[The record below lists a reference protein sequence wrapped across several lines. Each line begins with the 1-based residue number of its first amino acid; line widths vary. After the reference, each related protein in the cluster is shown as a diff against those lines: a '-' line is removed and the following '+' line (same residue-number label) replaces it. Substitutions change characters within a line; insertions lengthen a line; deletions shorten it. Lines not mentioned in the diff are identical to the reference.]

1 MKTLVVGFVSL
12 LLMAK
17 VAGAAEYEEFYVE
30 AKTKEPVD
38 PAVKVLREA
47 AYTAAR
53 KADLAGFQ
61 ALFAEKVAVYSASS
75 DPDDIATDEFKL
87 VKTIPRKDIFA
98 HIAAKVVNVNKV
110 SESQLRRSGFF
121 EAARLLRDPDVGPNG
136 RLNGMICNRPVN
148 EPKPDEFKKALQATK
163 SRIAAWVVAKQDMGP
178 SGPASQ
184 PGQYPTEIFQDQ
196 MVLATKETHGDRRWT
211 SIAALDGGGSLFYQN
226 PQSYSIAPY
235 FSRYVA
241 EHVCFAK
248 VNNQW
253 KITALA
259 LREP

>member
-98 HIAAKVVNVNKV
+98 HIAA
-110 SESQLRRSGFF
+110 
-121 EAARLLRDPDVGPNG
+121 
-136 RLNGMICNRPVN
+136 
-148 EPKPDEFKKALQATK
+148 
-163 SRIAAWVVAKQDMGP
+163 
-178 SGPASQ
+178 
-184 PGQYPTEIFQDQ
+184 
-196 MVLATKETHGDRRWT
+196 
-211 SIAALDGGGSLFYQN
+211 
-226 PQSYSIAPY
+226 
-235 FSRYVA
+235 
-241 EHVCFAK
+241 
-248 VNNQW
+248 
-253 KITALA
+253 
-259 LREP
+259 